1 MPIQYRIDPDSG
13 VIFRRFTGD
22 ITYQDLEQ
30 HWRVLLADPDLPD
43 PLTIIAD
50 MRECRLQVHGDEI
63 SSLVIDVIEPRLGRR
78 RWFSAVVVAAPVQYG
93 ITKQFIAYSHG
104 CGVTDV
110 FYDMEEAV
118 AWLQAVA
125 RPQNNRD

>member
-22 ITYQDLEQ
+22 ITLQDFEQ
-30 HWRVLLADPDLPD
+30 HWRSLLEDPALQE
-43 PLTIIAD
+43 PLAMIVD
-50 MRECRLQVHGDEI
+50 MRECRLLVHGDEL
-63 SSLVIDVIEPRLGRR
+63 SSLIVNVIEPRLGRR

-104 CGVTDV
+104 CGITDV

-118 AWLQAVA
+118 EWIRAAIL
-125 RPQNNRD
+125 P